1 MKGGQALGPWG
12 GAWEC
17 WTPGKEG
24 GGGWGQNPLDLTSLG
39 EFTESCPW
47 PDPPTITDVTS
58 ARTALGRAAL
68 LRCEAMAV
76 PPADFQWYKD
86 DRL

>member
-1 MKGGQALGPWG
+1 MSSGL
-12 GAWEC
+12 C
-17 WTPGKEG
+17 
-24 GGGWGQNPLDLTSLG
+24 S
-39 EFTESCPW
+39 FS
-47 PDPPTITDVTS
+47 DPPTITDVTS

>member
-1 MKGGQALGPWG
+1 MLKWGPEVPMQQG
-12 GAWEC
+12 RAFV
-17 WTPGKEG
+17 PYSSK
-24 GGGWGQNPLDLTSLG
+24 
-39 EFTESCPW
+39 
-47 PDPPTITDVTS
+47 DPPTITDVTS
-58 ARTALGRAAL
+58 ARTGLGRAAL

>member
-1 MKGGQALGPWG
+1 MRLRSPHAARLCSGL
-12 GAWEC
+12 
-17 WTPGKEG
+17 
-24 GGGWGQNPLDLTSLG
+24 
-39 EFTESCPW
+39 CPFS
-47 PDPPTITDVTS
+47 DPPTITDVTS
-58 ARTALGRAAL
+58 SRTALGRAAL

>member
-1 MKGGQALGPWG
+1 M
-12 GAWEC
+12 E
-17 WTPGKEG
+17 
-24 GGGWGQNPLDLTSLG
+24 LG
-39 EFTESCPW
+39 EFADLRPS

>member
-1 MKGGQALGPWG
+1 MRKESWG
-12 GAWEC
+12 GWGMLET
-17 WTPGKEG
+17 WTPGKERG
-24 GGGWGQNPLDLTSLG
+24 VGWGWDPFVPTRLG
-39 EFTESCPW
+39 EFADPGPS

-58 ARTALGRAAL
+58 ARTAVGRAAL

>member
-1 MKGGQALGPWG
+1 MLDP
-12 GAWEC
+12 C
-17 WTPGKEG
+17 EG
-24 GGGWGQNPLDLTSLG
+24 GRRGTGTEPLHLQLAGIRGLSP
-39 EFTESCPW
+39 F